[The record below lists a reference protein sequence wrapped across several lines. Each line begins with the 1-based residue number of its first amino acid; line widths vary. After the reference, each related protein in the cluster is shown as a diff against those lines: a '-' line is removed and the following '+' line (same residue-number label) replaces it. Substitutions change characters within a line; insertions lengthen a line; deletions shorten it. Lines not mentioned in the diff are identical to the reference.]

1 MTELPK
7 FHDGHLDGLRI
18 LDDHTVQ
25 LFLRDVGRK
34 PFTLEL
40 SGVTRMGIWEV
51 REGNIL
57 FDLVVRGSAEATPE
71 DLTMLALGNT
81 EGADMAYLSQL
92 RESNLKMLEINA
104 SYGAR
109 GLVVFETYELR
120 AAGAGA

>member
-120 AAGAGA
+120 AAGASA

>member
-71 DLTMLALGNT
+71 DLTVLGLVNT
-81 EGADMAYLSQL
+81 EGADMVYLSQL

-120 AAGAGA
+120 AAGASA

>member
-18 LDDHTVQ
+18 LDDHTVH

-34 PFTLEL
+34 PFTLKL

-120 AAGAGA
+120 SAGASA

>member
-18 LDDHTVQ
+18 LDDHTIE

-34 PFTLEL
+34 PFTLKL

-57 FDLVVRGSAEATPE
+57 LDLVVRGAAEATSE
-71 DLTMLALGNT
+71 DLTLLGLGNT
-81 EGADMAYLSQL
+81 EGADMGYLAQL

-109 GLVVFETYELR
+109 GLVVFETYELL
-120 AAGAGA
+120 AAGASA

>member
-1 MTELPK
+1 MTALPK

-57 FDLVVRGSAEATPE
+57 FDLVVRGAAEATPE
-71 DLTMLALGNT
+71 DLTVLGLGNT
-81 EGADMAYLSQL
+81 DGTQL

-120 AAGAGA
+120 AAGADA